1 MIEDWELPD
10 LDEHTIRLLQKLDA
24 DFGRGPEP
32 IKGEYRTTH
41 GREPGWRGIAFYAI
55 GFTSTRALTGIA
67 MQEVLLIPRRNTT
80 VVTRNQGTIHEHYQV
95 MGTDEF
101 HYPFK
106 GIVDWVRNL

>member
-1 MIEDWELPD
+1 MIEDWDTPD

-32 IKGEYRTTH
+32 IAGEYATTH
-41 GREPGWRGIAFYAI
+41 GREQSFRSLAFYAI
-55 GFTSTRALTGIA
+55 GFASTRALAGIA
-67 MQEVLLIPRRNTT
+67 IQEVMLIPRRNTS

-95 MGTDEF
+95 IGTDEF

-106 GIVDWVRNL
+106 GIVDWVRNI